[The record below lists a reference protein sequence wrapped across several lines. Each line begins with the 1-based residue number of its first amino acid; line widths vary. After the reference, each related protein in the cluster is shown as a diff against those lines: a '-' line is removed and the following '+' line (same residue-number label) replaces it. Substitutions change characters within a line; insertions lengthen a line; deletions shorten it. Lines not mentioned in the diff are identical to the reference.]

1 MSLAEANKLIKD
13 KVPLTLKRNNETGYF
28 LLKPFLPLLQQH
40 SVAGGVSGA
49 DAVGPGGEELS
60 VEQEDALLSRY
71 GILVDTNDAGEK
83 WITGDK
89 ALELLRMLD
98 LLHLFQDEFDFN
110 HKIEEMGSSKSNGH
124 AESDIRAQDPE
135 NQDSQDDLDSS
146 VQENKPGETV
156 GRNKSIK
163 RVSKDLELGVNPQK
177 ELGSPLKKLRLQNE
191 SSDGQHKELL
201 AGSKS
206 GSGDE
211 TSPERPIYLYSHDME
226 NIPVPLQIRRAQAT
240 PFASDNNQR
249 MKLETFLQRLLF
261 PAVQDVASSSSPSSF
276 QTVPFETLLQEVDA
290 AFPHTQLNIN
300 IPVDERGNTPLHWL
314 ASIANLDLVKKL
326 VEHGSNR
333 LLGDN
338 IGESALVKAVKSVNN
353 YDSGTFEELLDY
365 LYPCLM
371 LEDTMNRTVLHH
383 IVITSGMAGCAAAAK
398 YYLDILMGWIV
409 KKQSRP
415 IKAGERDAIIESLDL
430 KWVIAN
436 MLNATD
442 SNGDTCLNIASRL
455 GNVAIVDAL
464 LDYGADPY
472 VANKSGLRP
481 VDFGAGT
488 TKLNSNGV
496 SGVDAETSTGLLPS
510 QDHSH
515 SSLPDTMSLINNM
528 QSLLST
534 VSQDYNAEVK
544 EHQEKLNKLHKE
556 LNSHREFLAASRDRL
571 AHAKQLQDEHAL
583 LKEQLASVTQGI
595 AEEGEKFQTESKE
608 LGLTSEDAAGA
619 DWDSSEFDADEP
631 FRVDFIYNLLERKL
645 STQYNGD
652 IDKLLA
658 AETLESVLDDVRSK
672 YDAQNDNGKLDSLLP
687 PAVLLKARIH
697 AYKRNEK
704 QLDMTLQ
711 DIQQK
716 QKDLEG
722 KFRRVLCLCLKI
734 DEDKVDDMLDGLLQA
749 ISSEDPQDVDTD
761 EMQGF
766 LKKHNV

>member
-1 MSLAEANKLIKD
+1 MSIVEASKLVGD
-13 KVPLTLKRNNETGYF
+13 KVSLTLKKNNDTGYF
-28 LLKPFLPLLQQH
+28 LLKPFLPLLQQFH
-40 SVAGGVSGA
+40 SSEGRLDLNSL
-49 DAVGPGGEELS
+49 DNSHPELS
-60 VEQEDALLSRY
+60 VEQEDALLSRF

-83 WITGDK
+83 WITGAK
-89 ALELLRMLD
+89 ALELLQVLN
-98 LLHLFQDEFDFN
+98 LLHLFQDEFDFTPKMEELATSQLN
-110 HKIEEMGSSKSNGH
+110 ERERERETQSSQLDLKI
-124 AESDIRAQDPE
+124 
-135 NQDSQDDLDSS
+135 SQEQGK
-146 VQENKPGETV
+146 QEDVPS
-156 GRNKSIK
+156 RNKSIK
-163 RVSKDLELGVNPQK
+163 RISKDSSQK
-177 ELGSPLKKLRLQNE
+177 ELGSPLKKLRLENDSVDNKPKELTTDE
-191 SSDGQHKELL
+191 SSLQK
-201 AGSKS
+201 
-206 GSGDE
+206 
-211 TSPERPIYLYSHDME
+211 PIMVFNHDTE
-226 NIPVPLQIRRAQAT
+226 EISVPLHIRRAQAT
-240 PFASDNNQR
+240 PYASENNQR
-249 MKLETFLQRLLF
+249 MKLETLLQRLLF
-261 PAVQDVASSSSPSSF
+261 PAAQDVGTLSASPGNHPEVSF
-276 QTVPFETLLQEVDA
+276 DAMLHEVDMA
-290 AFPHTQLNIN
+290 YPHTELNIN

-338 IGESALVKAVKSVNN
+338 IGESVLVKAVKSVNN

-365 LYPCLM
+365 LYPCLI
-371 LEDTMNRTVLHH
+371 LEDSMNRTILHH

-415 IKAGERDAIIESLDL
+415 INGCKADAIIESLDL

-488 TKLNSNGV
+488 TKLHSNGV
-496 SGVDAETSTGLLPS
+496 SGPNNEKSNGLLPS
-510 QDHSH
+510 QEHPSVTV
-515 SSLPDTMSLINNM
+515 PDTMSLINNM

-534 VSQDYNAEVK
+534 VSQDYNIEIK
-544 EHQEKLNKLHKE
+544 EHQDRLNKLHKE
-556 LNSHREFLAASRDRL
+556 LNAQRELLAASRDRL

-583 LKEQLASVTQGI
+583 LKERLANVKQGI
-595 AEEGEKFQTESKE
+595 YEEGEKFDKESKQ
-608 LGLTSEDAAGA
+608 LGLTSEDAPGA
-619 DWDSSEFDADEP
+619 DWDSNEFDADEP
-631 FRVDFIYNLLERKL
+631 FRVDFIYNILERKL
-645 STQYNGD
+645 SGKYSGD

-658 AETLESVLDDVRSK
+658 EESTDSILDEVRSK
-672 YDAQNDNGKLDSLLP
+672 YSAQNENAKLDSLLP
-687 PAVLLKARIH
+687 PTVILKARIH
-697 AYKRNEK
+697 AYQRNEE
-704 QLDMTLQ
+704 QLTSSLQ

-761 EMQGF
+761 EMQDF